1 MLFDQNGIVEK
12 TIPYYST
19 MGLEMISTW
28 IGITST
34 SLRCKLS
41 FNDDFWM
48 ILGISW

>member
-19 MGLEMISTW
+19 MGLEMISTR

-34 SLRCKLS
+34 STSFRCKLS
-41 FNDDFWM
+41 FNDDF
-48 ILGISW
+48 G